1 MPVGFKKPQLHVNAR
16 GTRGRHFD
24 LAVASLATAI
34 NELWSAGVRNI
45 RQMANCLNERGLVA
59 SSGGPFSYTTT
70 RRVLRRL
77 RELHLAS
84 GPRTLG
90 QAASQRRAGPY
101 KFRPGKPMK
110 ISRAA
115 LKHAQDIV
123 ERIDSIV

>member
-59 SSGGPFSYTTT
+59 SSGGPFSYATTW
-70 RRVLRRL
+70 RVLRRL
-77 RELHLAS
+77 EELHLAA

-90 QAASQRRAGPY
+90 QAARQRAPRPYQYRAG
-101 KFRPGKPMK
+101 KP
-110 ISRAA
+110 ITLSNSSV
-115 LKHAQDIV
+115 LKKAVTQYAG
-123 ERIDSIV
+123 E